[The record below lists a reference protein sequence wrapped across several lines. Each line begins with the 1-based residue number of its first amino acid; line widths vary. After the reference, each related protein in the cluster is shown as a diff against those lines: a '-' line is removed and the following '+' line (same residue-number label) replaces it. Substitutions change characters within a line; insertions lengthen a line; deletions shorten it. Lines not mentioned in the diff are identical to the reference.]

1 MKTGEVIKQFVI
13 FHPFGMGFAKMA
25 LLAIYIFLPLQIG
38 SHFFLKEPNYLLKI
52 FLELIEM
59 IKVPEN
65 ADKCQILAFF
75 QSL

>member
-1 MKTGEVIKQFVI
+1 
-13 FHPFGMGFAKMA
+13 MA
-25 LLAIYIFLPLQIG
+25 LLAKYIFLPLQIG
-38 SHFFLKEPNYLLKI
+38 SHFFLKEPKYLLKI

-59 IKVPEN
+59 IKVPEI